1 LGFTLQTKHLQYP
14 HQLKIPCKHTN
25 KEGQEL
31 CACQEA
37 RNIFGGTVHNMHMH
51 WKQHETVRLGCDNIP
66 KEKIKEMGEQLE
78 RLSGGYCD

>member
-1 LGFTLQTKHLQYP
+1 
-14 HQLKIPCKHTN
+14 
-25 KEGQEL
+25 
-31 CACQEA
+31 
-37 RNIFGGTVHNMHMH
+37 MHMH